1 MKCFIL
7 MMFFGLNVIVANSQE
22 IKIEKAFF
30 NHSFYSIDDYS
41 FEMKR
46 GRSSRSSSSG
56 KKSSWFSG
64 GSGSYQSCER
74 KYSHLPEYERKQ
86 KCKNSGFGF
95 FDFLIIL
102 MIIAVGLFKFLGG
115 KSQ

>member
-1 MKCFIL
+1 MKRFIL

-22 IKIEKAFF
+22 IKIEKALF

-46 GRSSRSSSSG
+46 GRSSSSG
-56 KKSSWFSG
+56 RKSSWFSS
-64 GSGSYQSCER
+64 SGSYQSCER

-102 MIIAVGLFKFLGG
+102 MVIAVGLFKFLGG